1 MTVNLFGLLAII
13 AFSVLLS
20 LLCVTLG
27 AWVMFKGKAGP
38 GEGFIKAPKGEV
50 FNITDAELVD
60 NALDT
65 TKGQEQVLKNT
76 ERFLSSFLKE
86 GA

>member
-1 MTVNLFGLLAII
+1 MTVNLISLLAII

-20 LLCVTLG
+20 LLCVILG

-38 GEGFIKAPKGEV
+38 GEGFIKTPKGEV
-50 FNITDAELVD
+50 FSISDAELVD
-60 NALDT
+60 DATDT

-76 ERFLSSFLKE
+76 ERFLSAFIKE